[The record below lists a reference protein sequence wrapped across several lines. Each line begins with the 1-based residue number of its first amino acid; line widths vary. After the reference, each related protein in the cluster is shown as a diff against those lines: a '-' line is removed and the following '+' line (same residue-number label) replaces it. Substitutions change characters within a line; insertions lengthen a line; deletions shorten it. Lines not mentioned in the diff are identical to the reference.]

1 MQTAIQANSGEGYI
15 LAIEDSMVQAKK
27 LEYIFFKNNIA
38 FEICVNANDALIQI
52 EKHQPIIIVSDIIM
66 PGMNGYELC
75 KILKNN
81 PATKRIPVIL
91 LTSLQDPHD
100 IIKGLQAGA
109 DSFISKP
116 YEEQFLI
123 SRINHLLENSKNAV
137 ELPDDGAVNLLFD
150 NVNYEINSDKKQVIN
165 LLLSV
170 YESAILRNNELVA
183 IKTKLEETNLTLEQA
198 NEDLAAFAHTVS
210 HDLKNPL
217 NAIMGFSELLIQNKR
232 CQCCKEEFS
241 YMDIVNKSSKSMLN
255 LINDLLNFAKS
266 GITEIERTKID
277 LSKIALNVVE
287 DIKLRNPEYNMKV
300 QIANDLYA
308 EADPKL
314 MQIVF
319 DNLLGNACKY
329 SQKSNNPTI
338 TVGKTEQFGQE
349 VIFVKDNGAGFD
361 MAKADKLFQPF
372 QRLHSNAEFKGTGVG
387 LSTVKKIIE
396 RHDGRIWAESEV
408 GVGSVFYFKIN

>member
-1 MQTAIQANSGEGYI
+1 MQTEIQANIGTGYI

-27 LEYIFFKNNIA
+27 LEYIFLKNNIA
-38 FEICVNANDALIQI
+38 FEICSNANEALLQI
-52 EKHQPIIIVSDIIM
+52 DKHKPIIIVSDIIM

-75 KILKNN
+75 TMLKNSSL
-81 PATKRIPVIL
+81 TKHIPVIL

-116 YEEQFLI
+116 YDELFLI
-123 SRINHLLENSKNAV
+123 NRINHLLENSNNTSSIPS
-137 ELPDDGAVNLLFD
+137 EGSVNLLFD

-170 YESAILRNNELVA
+170 YESAILRNTELVA
-183 IKTKLEETNLTLEQA
+183 IKTKLEETNIGLEQA

-266 GITEIERTKID
+266 GISELERTKFD
-277 LSKIALNVVE
+277 LSKMAMDVASN
-287 DIKLRNPEYNMKV
+287 IKLRNPEYNFKI
-300 QIANDLYA
+300 QITNDIVAY
-308 EADPKL
+308 ADPNL

-329 SQKSNNPTI
+329 SQKSDDAII
-338 TVGKTEQFGQE
+338 TVGKTEHFGQE

-361 MAKADKLFQPF
+361 MAKAEKLFQPF

-396 RHDGRIWAESEV
+396 RHGGRIWAESEV
-408 GVGSVFYFKIN
+408 GVGSSFYFTVS

>member
-27 LEYIFFKNNIA
+27 LEYIFLKNNIA

-123 SRINHLLENSKNAV
+123 SRINHLLENCKNAV

>member
-1 MQTAIQANSGEGYI
+1 
-15 LAIEDSMVQAKK
+15 MVQAKK
-27 LEYIFFKNNIA
+27 LEYIFLKNNIT
-38 FEICVNANDALIQI
+38 FEICSNANDALVQI
-52 EKHQPIIIVSDIIM
+52 EKRLPIIIVSDIIM
-66 PGMNGYELC
+66 PGMDGYELC
-75 KILKNN
+75 KMLKINN
-81 PATKRIPVIL
+81 STKRIPVIL

-109 DSFISKP
+109 DGFISKP
-116 YEEQFLI
+116 YDEQFLLG
-123 SRINHLLENSKNAV
+123 RINHLLENTKYAPQFAS
-137 ELPDDGAVNLLFD
+137 DGAVNLLFD

-232 CQCCKEEFS
+232 CQCCKEEFT

-266 GITEIERTKID
+266 GITEIEKTKID
-277 LSKIALNVVE
+277 ISKIAINVID
-287 DIKLRNPEYNMKV
+287 DIKLRNLEYEMKV

-329 SQKSNNPTI
+329 SQKAEKPFI
-338 TVGKTEQFGQE
+338 EIGKTEQFGQE
-349 VIFVKDNGAGFD
+349 VFYVKDNGAGFD
-361 MAKADKLFQPF
+361 MAKSDKLFQPF

-396 RHDGRIWAESEV
+396 RHGGRIWAESEV
-408 GVGSVFYFKIN
+408 GVGSTFYFTTN

>member
-1 MQTAIQANSGEGYI
+1 MQTATQANSGEGYI

-27 LEYIFFKNNIA
+27 LEYIFLKNNIA

>member
-27 LEYIFFKNNIA
+27 LEYIFLKNNIA

-116 YEEQFLI
+116 YDEQFLI
-123 SRINHLLENSKNAV
+123 SRINHLLDNSKNAV

-300 QIANDLYA
+300 QIANDLYT

>member
-27 LEYIFFKNNIA
+27 LEYIFLKNNIA

-116 YEEQFLI
+116 YDEQFLI
-123 SRINHLLENSKNAV
+123 SRINHLLDNSKNAV

>member
-1 MQTAIQANSGEGYI
+1 MQTATQANSGEGYI

-27 LEYIFFKNNIA
+27 LEYIFLKNNIA

-116 YEEQFLI
+116 YDEQFLI
-123 SRINHLLENSKNAV
+123 SRINHLLDNSKNAV

>member
-27 LEYIFFKNNIA
+27 LEYIFLKNNIA

-116 YEEQFLI
+116 YDEQFLI
-123 SRINHLLENSKNAV
+123 SRINHLLDNSKNAV

-277 LSKIALNVVE
+277 LSKIALGVVE

>member
-27 LEYIFFKNNIA
+27 LEYIFLKNNIA

-116 YEEQFLI
+116 YDEQFLI

-137 ELPDDGAVNLLFD
+137 EQPADGAVNLLFD

-338 TVGKTEQFGQE
+338 IVGKTEQFGQE

>member
-1 MQTAIQANSGEGYI
+1 MQTATQANSGEGYI

-27 LEYIFFKNNIA
+27 LEYIFLKNNIA
-38 FEICVNANDALIQI
+38 FEICVNANDALLQI

-116 YEEQFLI
+116 YDEQFLI
-123 SRINHLLENSKNAV
+123 SRINHLLDNSKNAV

>member
-1 MQTAIQANSGEGYI
+1 
-15 LAIEDSMVQAKK
+15 
-27 LEYIFFKNNIA
+27 
-38 FEICVNANDALIQI
+38 
-52 EKHQPIIIVSDIIM
+52 
-66 PGMNGYELC
+66 
-75 KILKNN
+75 
-81 PATKRIPVIL
+81 
-91 LTSLQDPHD
+91 
-100 IIKGLQAGA
+100 
-109 DSFISKP
+109 
-116 YEEQFLI
+116 LI
-123 SRINHLLENSKNAV
+123 SRINHLLENSKNA
-137 ELPDDGAVNLLFD
+137 EEQPADGAVNLLFD

-396 RHDGRIWAESEV
+396 RHEGRIWAESEV

>member
-277 LSKIALNVVE
+277 LSKIALGVVE

>member
-27 LEYIFFKNNIA
+27 LEYIFLKNNIA

-123 SRINHLLENSKNAV
+123 SRINHLLENCKNAV

-338 TVGKTEQFGQE
+338 IVGKTEQFGQE